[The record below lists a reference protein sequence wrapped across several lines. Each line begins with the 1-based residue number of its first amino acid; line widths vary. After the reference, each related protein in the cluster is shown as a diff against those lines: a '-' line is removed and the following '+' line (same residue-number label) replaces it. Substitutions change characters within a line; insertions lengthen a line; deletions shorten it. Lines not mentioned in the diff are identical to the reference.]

1 MPRKTFAAAALLFA
15 ATFAHAQKP
24 AAKDI
29 DLHIYFADVEG
40 GQATL
45 IVSPTHESLLIDTGW
60 PGFKSRD
67 AKRIVAL
74 ATRAGITR
82 IDNLILTHYHIDHT
96 GGLPQLAA
104 LIPIGRIFDHGPNR
118 EPGTSSD
125 GGGSIKG
132 FDAYHQLL
140 ADKKIPHLTV
150 KPGDILPFKSLK
162 AQVVS
167 SDGEVITK
175 PLPGGGSGKPNP
187 ACAASSVKP
196 IENGENDRSVGI
208 LLNFGKL
215 RILDLGD
222 LTWGEERPLMCP
234 IDNLGRV
241 DVYIVSHHGVAQSN
255 SPALLEA
262 IAPRVAI
269 MDNGSIKGAVPEAW
283 DNIQHSPRIAASQK
297 DGSTA
302 LWQLHTAVMA
312 DAAHNVPEA
321 RIANLIAPTRN
332 TEDAG
337 NFLELTGRV
346 DGSISVFNSR
356 TAETVNYPAK

>member
-1 MPRKTFAAAALLFA
+1 MPCKSLTAAALLFA
-15 ATFAHAQKP
+15 ATFAPAQKS
-24 AAKDI
+24 AAKDTA
-29 DLHIYFADVEG
+29 LHIYFADVEG

-60 PGFKSRD
+60 PGFNSRD

-74 ATRAGITR
+74 ATRAGISR
-82 IDNLILTHYHIDHT
+82 IDNVILTHYHVDHT
-96 GGLPQLAA
+96 GGLTQLAA
-104 LIPIGRIFDHGPNR
+104 LIPIGGIIDHGPNR
-118 EPGTSSD
+118 EPMTTNDGKGT
-125 GGGSIKG
+125 
-132 FDAYHQLL
+132 L
-140 ADKKIPHLTV
+140 AAFNSYQQTLTDKKIAHLTV
-150 KPGDILPFKSLK
+150 KPGETLPFKSLH

-167 SDGEVITK
+167 ADGEVITK
-175 PLPGGGSGKPNP
+175 PFPGGGSGKLNP
-187 ACAASSVKP
+187 ACAASPLKP

-208 LLNFGKL
+208 LLTFGKL

-269 MDNGSIKGAVPEAW
+269 MDNGATKGAIPAAW
-283 DNIQHSPRIAASQK
+283 ENIQHSPRIIAGEK
-297 DGSTA
+297 DGSAA
-302 LWQLHTAVMA
+302 LWQLHTATKA
-312 DAAHNVPEA
+312 DAAHNVPDS
-321 RIANLIAPTRN
+321 RIANLTAPGPT
-332 TEDAG
+332 TDDAG
-337 NFLELTGRV
+337 NFLELIGRV

-356 TAETVNYPAK
+356 TAATVKYPAR